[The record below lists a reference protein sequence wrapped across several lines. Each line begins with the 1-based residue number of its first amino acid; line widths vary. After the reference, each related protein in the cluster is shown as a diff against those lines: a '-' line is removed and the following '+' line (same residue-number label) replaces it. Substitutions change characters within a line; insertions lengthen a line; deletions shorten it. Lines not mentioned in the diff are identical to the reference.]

1 MPRENF
7 WTDRDL
13 ARLRRMRD
21 LGADTPAMC
30 ERTGRTA
37 KAIGHALITLRREDE
52 AQRVVTPKTAAVG
65 Q

>member
-37 KAIGHALITLRREDE
+37 KAIGHALMTLRREDE
-52 AQRVVTPKTAAVG
+52 TRTVAPKTAAAG